1 MDILLFIVVILLA
14 SILQTATG
22 FGFSILATPF
32 LLLIFETREAIQI
45 NIILSIIISLSLLT
59 KIKRD
64 IDFGIIKRFVI
75 GSVVGLPMGII
86 IFTYLDVLKL
96 KFGISLIIL
105 LVTMMLILKLR
116 INQSEGRDIIV
127 GGLSGSLTSSIGMPG
142 PPLLLYF
149 SGTDTNKEK
158 LRGTTLAFYL
168 FIYTISLI
176 IQVIFVGTNKTIWMT
191 SGSALPLVLV
201 GLYVGQLLFKRINQ
215 RIFRIFTYVI
225 LLFTGLYMLLASL

>member
-14 SILQTATG
+14 SVLQTATG
-22 FGFSILATPF
+22 FGFSRLITPF

-45 NIILSIIISLSLLT
+45 NIILSIIISLFLLT

-75 GSVVGLPMGII
+75 GSAVGLPMGII
-86 IFTYLDVLKL
+86 IFTYLDVGKL
-96 KFGISLIIL
+96 KFGISLILL

-116 INQSEGRDIIV
+116 INQSEGRDLIV

-168 FIYTISLI
+168 IIYTISLTNLVRSLLP
-176 IQVIFVGTNKTIWMT
+176 QKFV
-191 SGSALPLVLV
+191 
-201 GLYVGQLLFKRINQ
+201 RILGG
-215 RIFRIFTYVI
+215 R
-225 LLFTGLYMLLASL
+225 